1 MSRLRRGHCAAP
13 RSYRAPARSDR
24 EQDIIAHSANDLA
37 RLEAEAGN
45 TSRAAEWYRHSM
57 DNARASGNQALVAT
71 AAVNLACTAPVRPAA
86 PAPDSSGCP
95 DPAPA

>member
-13 RSYRAPARSDR
+13 RSYRAPARADR

-57 DNARASGNQALVAT
+57 DQALVAT